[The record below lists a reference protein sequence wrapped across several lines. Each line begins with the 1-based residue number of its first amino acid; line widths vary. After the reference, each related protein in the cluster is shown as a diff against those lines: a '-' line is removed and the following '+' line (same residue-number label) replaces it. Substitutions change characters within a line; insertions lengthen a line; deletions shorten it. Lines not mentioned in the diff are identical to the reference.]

1 MARGGARPGAGRK
14 TGALTA
20 RTREVAERAISTGKT
35 PLEIMLEN
43 MHHFQQVAL
52 DAEATLDGLTAEEF
66 AGQVAAN
73 ATPEDQFKFLLA
85 TVKKTAGLRQ
95 MAQDAARDAAP
106 YVHPKLSAVEVDAKV
121 AGTVT
126 VQYVTAP
133 KGPAPK
139 PSDEDYET
147 PG

>member
-14 TGALTA
+14 TGALTK
-20 RTREVAERAISTGKT
+20 RTREVAERAVATGRS

-52 DAEATLDGLTAEEF
+52 DAEATLEGLTAEEF
-66 AGQVAAN
+66 AGQVAQG

-106 YVHPKLSAVEVDAKV
+106 YVHAKLSAIDAKLNL
-121 AGTVT
+121 G
-126 VQYVTAP
+126 
-133 KGPAPK
+133 GI
-139 PSDEDYET
+139 SINIT
-147 PG
+147 PDDAEL

>member
-14 TGALTA
+14 QGSLTTK
-20 RTREVAERAISTGKT
+20 TRAIAERAMATGKT
-35 PLEIMLEN
+35 PLEIMIEN

-52 DAEATLDGLTAEEF
+52 DAEAALEGLTAEEF
-66 AGQVAAN
+66 AGQVAAD

-106 YVHPKLSAVEVDAKV
+106 YVHPKLAAIDANV
-121 AGTVT
+121 NLGGISINIT
-126 VQYVTAP
+126 P
-133 KGPAPK
+133 
-139 PSDEDYET
+139 EDAEL
-147 PG
+147 

>member
-14 TGALTA
+14 QGSLTTK
-20 RTREVAERAISTGKT
+20 TREVAERVMATGKT

-43 MHHFQQVAL
+43 MAHFQQVAL
-52 DAEATLDGLTAEEF
+52 DAEATLEGLTAEEF
-66 AGQVAAN
+66 AGQVAAD

-106 YVHPKLSAVEVDAKV
+106 YVHPKLASIDANLKV
-121 AGTVT
+121 GGVNLNI
-126 VQYVTAP
+126 
-133 KGPAPK
+133 
-139 PSDEDYET
+139 T
-147 PG
+147 PDDAEL

>member
-14 TGALTA
+14 TGALTK
-20 RTREVAERAISTGKT
+20 RTREVAERAISTGRS

-52 DAEATLDGLTAEEF
+52 DAEATLEGLTAEEF
-66 AGQVAAN
+66 AGQIASD
-73 ATPEDQFKFLLA
+73 ATPEDQFKYLLA

-106 YVHPKLSAVEVDAKV
+106 YVHAKLCAVEVDAKV
-121 AGTVT
+121 AGSVT

-133 KGPAPK
+133 KGATAA
-139 PSDEDYET
+139 PSDGDYET
-147 PG
+147 GE